1 MTPEERKEWLLYRPH
16 VLASCSKT
24 RSGARW
30 ERRRLRA
37 QQLVH
42 AARIGDLEA
51 VKKLAPRSGVHCWA
65 AREAAQHGFLH
76 VMDYVHC
83 LASLNGSD
91 PAEQSSAR
99 PSRSPSLALG
109 LADATLDP
117 VDDPSFYSTPDYPIC
132 YSTPLAPS
140 PLEPSPLEP
149 D

>member
-76 VMDYVHC
+76 VMDYLHLPRTVV
-83 LASLNGSD
+83 
-91 PAEQSSAR
+91 R
-99 PSRSPSLALG
+99 
-109 LADATLDP
+109 DAP
-117 VDDPSFYSTPDYPIC
+117 PYSTPDYPIC